1 MKAYKGFK
9 KKIQCDPTG
18 YNLFQY
24 EIEEEC
30 ETDQADAATQGKWAH
45 AATHGEW
52 AMASVKGTNSIA
64 CALGIN
70 GAAKGALGCWIA
82 IAEYDGNFN
91 VIGGRFAMVDGEKI
105 KEDTYY
111 TIKNGEF
118 VEVQDE

>member
-9 KKIQCDPTG
+9 KKLQCDPTG
-18 YNLFQY
+18 YNLY

-30 ETDQADAATQGKWAH
+30 ETDQAH
-45 AATHGEW
+45 AAAQGDR
-52 AMASVKGTNSIA
+52 AMASVKGKNSIA

-82 IAEYDGNFN
+82 VAEYDGEKN

-111 TIKNGEF
+111 TLKNGEF
-118 VEVQDE
+118 VEAKEND